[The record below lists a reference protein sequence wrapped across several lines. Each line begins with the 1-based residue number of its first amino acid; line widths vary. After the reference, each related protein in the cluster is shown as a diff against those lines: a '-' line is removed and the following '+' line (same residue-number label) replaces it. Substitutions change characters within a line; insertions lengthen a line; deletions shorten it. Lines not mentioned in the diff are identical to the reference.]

1 MDRRQYLEASAIG
14 LVSIGLAGCLGD
26 DGGADEPNSD
36 DDDAFGDTI
45 GGDYERVARWLPAPS
60 HFESDGLAVLSKA
73 PAALAE
79 KDDAFEDGALEPI
92 RDDLERFGVGS
103 LAVADVDRLVLVEFP
118 DSDDSSPMGFGVVE
132 GNIDPD
138 AVGTTLED
146 NGLEPDGR
154 EDGYDYYDSD
164 EAAYAVADGSVVAS
178 IDTTIARSVVE
189 NVVAAERGDIERYAE
204 ERAAFGRLV
213 DQLPAGHMALTFGQ
227 GTIFETED
235 VENPIVEAATID
247 GAVTEIR
254 EDTAHTGFVILLE
267 DDSDVED
274 ADVESLLDS
283 NGGLELDDLEY
294 GIDGSVVWIYGTEPA
309 SEFDARL

>member
-26 DGGADEPNSD
+26 DDGTDEPNSD
-36 DDDAFGDTI
+36 DDVFGDTI

-60 HFESDGLAVLSKA
+60 HFEREGLAVLSKA

-79 KDDAFEDGALEPI
+79 RADALEDGALEPI
-92 RDDLERFGVGS
+92 RDDLERLGLES
-103 LAVADVDRLVLVEFP
+103 LAVADIDRLVLVEFSDP
-118 DSDDSSPMGFGVVE
+118 GDSGTAGFGVVE
-132 GNIDPD
+132 GSIDPD
-138 AVGTTLED
+138 AVGAALED
-146 NGLEPDGR
+146 DGLEPDGR

-178 IDTTIARSVVE
+178 IDATIARSIVE
-189 NVVAAERGDIERYAE
+189 NVVAAERGDVERYAE
-204 ERAAFGRLV
+204 ERATFGRLV

-227 GTIFETED
+227 GTIFEMED

-247 GAVTEIR
+247 GAVIEIR